1 MAQTIKE
8 VMTAEPVTILGT
20 SSVEEAAQLMKSE
33 DIGDVMVVNK
43 NNKLTGIL
51 TDRDIVIRGAAGG
64 ADLKT
69 VKVEEVLTKDVKTV
83 GPDASIDEAVAL
95 MRSEAVRRLPVV
107 EDGKLI
113 GIVTLGDLAVERDP
127 ESALA
132 EISAASPDHA
142 DVSAPAMNGRK
153 AGMELGK
160 ALPAVAFGATL
171 ALAMNQV
178 RGRSRRKTVT
188 IAAKKLRRAG
198 KKLHKSGDKIGAD
211 AASRAAEYVSKASK
225 EIRKSGK
232 KIADESAQ
240 QFESKVTDI
249 KQMKAKRKVEDKL
262 VAMKRKS
269 AKVGA
274 DQN

>member
-1 MAQTIKE
+1 MAETIKE
-8 VMTAEPVTILGT
+8 VMTADPITIQGT
-20 SSVEEAAQLMKSE
+20 STVEEAAQLMKTE
-33 DIGDVMVVNK
+33 DIGDVMVVDK
-43 NNKLTGIL
+43 DDKLTGIL

-69 VKVEEVLTKDVKTV
+69 VKVKEIVSKELKTV
-83 GPDASIDEAVAL
+83 GPNSSIDDAVAL

-107 EDGKLI
+107 ENGKLL

-127 ESALA
+127 NSALA
-132 EISAASPDHA
+132 EISAASPDQA
-142 DVSAPAMNGRK
+142 GTSATSMNGRK

-178 RGRSRRKTVT
+178 RGRSRRKTVA

-211 AASRAAEYVSKASK
+211 AASRAAEYVSRASK

-232 KIADESAQ
+232 KIADESTK
-240 QFESKVTDI
+240 QFDSKVTDI
-249 KQMKAKRKVEDKL
+249 KRMKAQKKAEAR
-262 VAMKRKS
+262 S
-269 AKVGA
+269 TT
-274 DQN
+274 